1 MSLSAPVATH
11 DPETD
16 PLTGTMVGNF
26 VLGEVIGEG
35 GQGKIYRGIHHILHQ
50 TAAVKILDKRFLPD
64 GEAAR
69 RFHREARLLM
79 QLKHKHI
86 VQMLDFG
93 RLPNQKQL
101 YLVME
106 YLEGASLSEHL
117 AQQQTLA
124 LPRIRTLF
132 AQLCEALAFIHQ
144 QGVIHRDIKP
154 ANVFLQTHPTGDIVK
169 LIDFGIA
176 GLEESEDSLTTE
188 GVHLGTAKYMS
199 PEQAKGTKDVD
210 ARSDIYSLGTCLVRL
225 LTGQVPFKGAGIL
238 NIVHQVVSRP
248 APALSELS
256 PYRQW
261 SPELEAFIQS
271 ALAKDPADRPQT
283 AIGFWE
289 QCERALLAQEQFE
302 GTGGPPDTWPHI
314 DNQTTK
320 NRDARARQPSSATNT
335 RVAILAGLFACVIA
349 GLVLWALRS
358 PNSPTTRH
366 NAADASFTRTTAGI
380 QIDASPASHP
390 LPDPTTPPPRTLPPP
405 KKIQV
410 NPPVHR
416 PKQPTP
422 RLKQASTPKWKTS
435 RWRRLRRR
443 CFRMIRR
450 QRRRCL
456 HCVWRRRNRSWSSLY
471 RCARSRQ
478 SYKRNKRNKPQP
490 QTRQPR
496 RMHPVRKVPPR
507 LRQQL
512 QKADTLLDQLDARR
526 KR

>member
-106 YLEGASLSEHL
+106 YLEGASLSDHL

-314 DNQTTK
+314 DNQTT
-320 NRDARARQPSSATNT
+320 
-335 RVAILAGLFACVIA
+335 
-349 GLVLWALRS
+349 
-358 PNSPTTRH
+358 
-366 NAADASFTRTTAGI
+366 
-380 QIDASPASHP
+380 
-390 LPDPTTPPPRTLPPP
+390 
-405 KKIQV
+405 
-410 NPPVHR
+410 
-416 PKQPTP
+416 
-422 RLKQASTPKWKTS
+422 
-435 RWRRLRRR
+435 
-443 CFRMIRR
+443 
-450 QRRRCL
+450 
-456 HCVWRRRNRSWSSLY
+456 
-471 RCARSRQ
+471 
-478 SYKRNKRNKPQP
+478 
-490 QTRQPR
+490 
-496 RMHPVRKVPPR
+496 
-507 LRQQL
+507 
-512 QKADTLLDQLDARR
+512 
-526 KR
+526 